1 MDNTAQVKVVP
12 FYDKNGNVEATV
24 TVSITAEGKKVL
36 SASAG
41 YRLYPMNAE
50 DINVNERG
58 WDSDLIRH
66 PLIGDTRHRCYMIP
80 VPEDKYQP
88 LMAMERAEAQR
99 NTCKRRCR
107 IPAADGTTKVCRDR
121 SCYGCPM
128 ASEDHITSETVSWD
142 AIMENS
148 NKEAAIGDVTS
159 AEAMKNLE
167 EEEFISYLEQH
178 DSKCTRVYKEDKNGF
193 TTAEIADS
201 LGLSDRM
208 IRYYKNKIDE
218 LHKQFAAE

>member
-24 TVSITAEGKKVL
+24 TASITAEGKKVL

-88 LMAMERAEAQR
+88 LMAMEWAEAQR
-99 NTCKRRCR
+99 NTRKRRCR

-121 SCYGCPM
+121 SCYGYPM
-128 ASEDHITSETVSWD
+128 ASEDHITSETVSLD
-142 AIMENS
+142 AIMESS
-148 NKEAAIGDVTS
+148 NKEVAIGDVTS
-159 AEAMKNLE
+159 AEAMKNLK
-167 EEEFISYLEQH
+167 EEEFIAYLEQH
-178 DSKCTRVYKEDKNGF
+178 DPKCAKVYKEDKNGF

-201 LGLSDRM
+201 LGLTDRM
-208 IRYYKNKIDE
+208 IRYYKNKIDK
-218 LHKQFAAE
+218 LHKQFTEE

>member
-88 LMAMERAEAQR
+88 LMAMEWAEAQR
-99 NTCKRRCR
+99 NTRKRRCR

-128 ASEDHITSETVSWD
+128 ASEDHITSETVSLD
-142 AIMENS
+142 AIMESS
-148 NKEAAIGDVTS
+148 NKEVAIGDVTS
-159 AEAMKNLE
+159 AEAMKNLK
-167 EEEFISYLEQH
+167 EEFIAYLEQH
-178 DSKCTRVYKEDKNGF
+178 DPKCAKVYKEDKNGF

-201 LGLSDRM
+201 LGLTDRM
-208 IRYYKNKIDE
+208 IRYYKNKIDK
-218 LHKQFAAE
+218 LHKQFTEE

>member
-88 LMAMERAEAQR
+88 LMAMEWAEAQR
-99 NTCKRRCR
+99 NTRKRRCR
-107 IPAADGTTKVCRDR
+107 IPAADGLLKFAV
-121 SCYGCPM
+121 
-128 ASEDHITSETVSWD
+128 TVAATGARWQVKTISLQRQSLWMQSWR
-142 AIMENS
+142 A
-148 NKEAAIGDVTS
+148 
-159 AEAMKNLE
+159 
-167 EEEFISYLEQH
+167 
-178 DSKCTRVYKEDKNGF
+178 R
-193 TTAEIADS
+193 
-201 LGLSDRM
+201 
-208 IRYYKNKIDE
+208 IRK
-218 LHKQFAAE
+218 

>member
-1 MDNTAQVKVVP
+1 MDNTVQVKVVL
-12 FYDKNGNVEATV
+12 FYDKNGNVEATE

-50 DINVNERG
+50 DFNVKERG

-88 LMAMERAEAQR
+88 LMAMEWAEAQR
-99 NTCKRRCR
+99 NTLKRRCR
-107 IPAADGTTKVCRDR
+107 IPAAGGTTTVCRNR

-128 ASEDHITSETVSWD
+128 ASEDRITSETVSLMRSWRTR
-142 AIMENS
+142 I
-148 NKEAAIGDVTS
+148 
-159 AEAMKNLE
+159 KN
-167 EEEFISYLEQH
+167 Q
-178 DSKCTRVYKEDKNGF
+178 
-193 TTAEIADS
+193 
-201 LGLSDRM
+201 LSGR
-208 IRYYKNKIDE
+208 
-218 LHKQFAAE
+218 